1 MILAAAVIVSLAA
14 CAFAWAAIIVGA
26 RADDRQP
33 GLREWERD
41 VQAEYVRRWR
51 T

>member
-1 MILAAAVIVSLAA
+1 MILAAVIVSLAA

-33 GLREWERD
+33 GLRDSED
-41 VQAEYVRRWR
+41 QVQAEYLRRWR
-51 T
+51 A